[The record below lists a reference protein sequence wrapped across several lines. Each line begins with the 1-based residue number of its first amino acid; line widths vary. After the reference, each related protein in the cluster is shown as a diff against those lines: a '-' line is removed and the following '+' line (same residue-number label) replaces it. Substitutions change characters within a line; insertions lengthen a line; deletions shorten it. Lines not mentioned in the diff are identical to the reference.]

1 MNISIS
7 KVSKLVA
14 VALVFALMHVSARA
28 GLAGSAAGVQ
38 GRLVTGGDRSI
49 TVSGV
54 AAKTGDTIFSGQMLE
69 TPADTGASVYLA
81 DLGRVDLAPGT
92 NLTLSFG
99 ESRLSARLNSGC
111 AILAPAEG
119 VGGAVETK
127 AVTEKT
133 DSAPINLC
141 VNAEGAVVQN
151 QQDQD
156 DDKKKGGGAN
166 PGSPQ
171 APPPQATGGGLSNAA
186 AILLTVGSVVAFT
199 VISRELISDSE
210 NPGASGCTPGPINP
224 SVGIPSTV
232 ICN

>member
-7 KVSKLVA
+7 QVSKLVA

-28 GLAGSAAGVQ
+28 GLVGSAAGVQ
-38 GRLVTGGDRSI
+38 GRLVTGGDRNI

-54 AAKTGDTIFSGQMLE
+54 NAKTGDTIFSGQMLE

-81 DLGRVDLAPGT
+81 ELGRVDLAPGT

-99 ESRLSARLNSGC
+99 EARLSARLNSGC
-111 AILAPAEG
+111 ATLAPGVG

-151 QQDQD
+151 PQD
-156 DDKKKGGGAN
+156 DDKNKGGGAV

-171 APPPQATGGGLSNAA
+171 APPPQATGGGGLSNAA
-186 AILLTVGSVVAFT
+186 AILLTVGSVVAFS
-199 VISRELISDSE
+199 VIAHELISDSE
-210 NPGASGCTPGPINP
+210 NPGASNCTPGPINP
-224 SVGIPSTV
+224 SIGIPTTV
-232 ICN
+232 ICS